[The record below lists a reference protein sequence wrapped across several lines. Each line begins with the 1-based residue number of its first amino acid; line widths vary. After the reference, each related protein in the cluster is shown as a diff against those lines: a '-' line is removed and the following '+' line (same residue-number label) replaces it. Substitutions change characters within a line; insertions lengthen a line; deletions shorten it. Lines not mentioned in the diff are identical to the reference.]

1 MPRLTNGTVVVS
13 VDDATAALLGSEWV
27 PADQEPKRA
36 TRDPRNSRK

>member
-27 PADQEPKRA
+27 PVGQEPKRA
-36 TRDPRNSRK
+36 SSEPRPRK